1 MEKMGRNR
9 RETEGK
15 GLGYY
20 LEIKNR
26 YEESFETSGDEQETK
41 NEPRSGNNK
50 RKEGRK
56 DKY

>member
-9 RETEGK
+9 RETEGKK

-26 YEESFETSGDEQETK
+26 YEESFETSGDEGAK
-41 NEPRSGNNK
+41 N
-50 RKEGRK
+50 KE
-56 DKY
+56 